1 MLRTQIASSIRCAW
15 MGRVCTSR
23 GTLRKRSVQEGRVP
37 GEMSDPP
44 WRCPSCG
51 ATNVGHH
58 PECLICHR
66 SRAAPPAEVPI
77 TPPPPVQPPLIAE
90 RVQSL
95 IPPQMVQQTT
105 PQPYPPQQ
113 VPVPVPQPV
122 YIVPPGVAAG
132 IRLVPN
138 GNGVGAAAGVL
149 GIISAVLMFVP
160 VINYLSVLLGTLAII
175 FGARG
180 NRRARLYPGTPK
192 GMAVTGLVLGII

>member
-1 MLRTQIASSIRCAW
+1 
-15 MGRVCTSR
+15 
-23 GTLRKRSVQEGRVP
+23 
-37 GEMSDPP
+37 
-44 WRCPSCG
+44 
-51 ATNVGHH
+51 
-58 PECLICHR
+58 
-66 SRAAPPAEVPI
+66 VPI

-138 GNGVGAAAGVL
+138 GNGVGTAAGVL

-192 GMAVTGLVLGII
+192 GMAVTGLVLGIISLVIALIFIIGVYAYVFRNRAPWI

>member
-1 MLRTQIASSIRCAW
+1 
-15 MGRVCTSR
+15 
-23 GTLRKRSVQEGRVP
+23 
-37 GEMSDPP
+37 MSEPA

-66 SRAAPPAEVPI
+66 PRAAPPAGAPI
-77 TPPPPVQPPLIAE
+77 TPPPPVQPPARAE
-90 RVQSL
+90 RAQPP

-105 PQPYPPQQ
+105 PQPYPPQR
-113 VPVPVPQPV
+113 VPVSVPQPLYMV
-122 YIVPPGVAAG
+122 QPGVAAG
-132 IRLVPN
+132 MQLVPN
-138 GNGVGAAAGVL
+138 SNGIGTAAGVL

-192 GMAVTGLVLGII
+192 GMAVTGLVLGIISLVVALIFIIGVYAYVFRNTAPWI